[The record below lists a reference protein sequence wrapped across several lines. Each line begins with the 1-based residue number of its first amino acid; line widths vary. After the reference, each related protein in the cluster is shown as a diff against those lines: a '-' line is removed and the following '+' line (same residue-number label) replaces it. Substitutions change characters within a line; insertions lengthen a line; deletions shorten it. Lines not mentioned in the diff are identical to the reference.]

1 MDLKQAIA
9 KSIEKSGVA
18 ILPPMDVKDSMEL
31 LIENGIKAKTSILD
45 PWYNKGIGGVLP
57 DAEYDEFIR
66 TLLNESAITSDILYL
81 WGFPEVIGP
90 YVRFAPDKFKMTA
103 WLTWFYKNCPSVIR
117 GWRSSQNACIQFTK
131 EGAFFASR
139 EFPQSRAGTKV

>member
-45 PWYNKGIGGVLP
+45 
-57 DAEYDEFIR
+57 
-66 TLLNESAITSDILYL
+66 
-81 WGFPEVIGP
+81 
-90 YVRFAPDKFKMTA
+90 
-103 WLTWFYKNCPSVIR
+103 
-117 GWRSSQNACIQFTK
+117 Q
-131 EGAFFASR
+131 
-139 EFPQSRAGTKV
+139 

>member
-131 EGAFFASR
+131 EGASCIQR
-139 EFPQSRAGTKV
+139 ISSIQSRN

>member
-117 GWRSSQNACIQFTK
+117 GWRSRVAAVQSSSCSSQ
-131 EGAFFASR
+131 S
-139 EFPQSRAGTKV
+139 QSS